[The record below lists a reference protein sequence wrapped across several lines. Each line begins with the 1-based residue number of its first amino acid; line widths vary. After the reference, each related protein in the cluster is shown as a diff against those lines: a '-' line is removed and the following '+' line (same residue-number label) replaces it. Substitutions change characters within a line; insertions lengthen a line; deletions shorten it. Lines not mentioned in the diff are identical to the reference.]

1 VTDELLQAALAG
13 ASRNGAE
20 APRAES
26 PADALGEEMGLLLRA
41 GLRDAYRRAGYV
53 PSTAPEPF
61 PPAPDIPET
70 ICPLVLEPALR
81 EMLERNAALPSA
93 PREALH
99 ALRRRGWMLPRNV
112 LVLALSSRIERGE
125 LVPVLGARGRWLAGL
140 NPDWQRVLSG
150 ERPLN
155 PQEIQ
160 RIWTE
165 GAKGERAA
173 LIRRLRE
180 HDAAAA
186 RERVTA
192 GFAAEPADL
201 RQELV
206 RALEV
211 NLSSADEPFLEGA
224 LDDRSKGVRRVAAQL
239 LACLPESAFVGRMV
253 VRARELVARRRLRC
267 DISLLPAPDPPDD
280 WLRDGVG
287 IGVPGATDRGLALT
301 VQVLASMPA
310 AVMARALDVS
320 VEEVLA
326 AADRYDATPL
336 IDSWARNAS
345 PEERDALLPLLWDRW
360 WAKPLQRSA
369 SEETLVLLARMMPAG
384 VLRQRM
390 VRLLGEPPSGA
401 ERFVVLV
408 LNEMGEPWP
417 ADVSHAGLDLVRRWL
432 ARTLRRD
439 RNAGDWVQIVR
450 PLAAQTAPS
459 TIGDALELLA
469 AIERAKVLPIWTYE
483 VRQAADT
490 LRLRRRFWDAMTA
503 AEMRGQ

>member
-1 VTDELLQAALAG
+1 
-13 ASRNGAE
+13 
-20 APRAES
+20 
-26 PADALGEEMGLLLRA
+26 
-41 GLRDAYRRAGYV
+41 
-53 PSTAPEPF
+53 
-61 PPAPDIPET
+61 
-70 ICPLVLEPALR
+70 
-81 EMLERNAALPSA
+81 
-93 PREALH
+93 
-99 ALRRRGWMLPRNV
+99 
-112 LVLALSSRIERGE
+112 
-125 LVPVLGARGRWLAGL
+125 
-140 NPDWQRVLSG
+140 
-150 ERPLN
+150 
-155 PQEIQ
+155 
-160 RIWTE
+160 
-165 GAKGERAA
+165 
-173 LIRRLRE
+173 
-180 HDAAAA
+180 
-186 RERVTA
+186 
-192 GFAAEPADL
+192 
-201 RQELV
+201 
-206 RALEV
+206 
-211 NLSSADEPFLEGA
+211 
-224 LDDRSKGVRRVAAQL
+224 
-239 LACLPESAFVGRMV
+239 MV
-253 VRARELVARRRLRC
+253 VRARELVARRRPRC

-287 IGVPGATDRGLALT
+287 IGVPGGTDRGFALT